1 MSLESNGFF
10 SPGKWGFM
18 EGWPRGADSPVFDVC
33 YGEVHVAR
41 LMKTDGSWRVT
52 LRNTPEIS
60 TDLASLVAVLNVMAQ
75 RLKDSG
81 GSLETLMS
89 ERELN
94 DALNEELDRVAAT
107 AAE

>member
-18 EGWPRGADSPVFDVC
+18 EGWPRGADAPVFDVC

-41 LMKTDGSWRVT
+41 LMKTGDAWRIT

-60 TDLASLVAVLNVMAQ
+60 TDLASLMAVLNVMSE
-75 RLKDSG
+75 RLKSSD
-81 GSLETLMS
+81 GSLDVLET
-89 ERELN
+89 N
-94 DALNEELDRVAAT
+94 AALNEAAMT